1 MKSLY
6 THIICRYGE
15 VSLKGK
21 NRRWFED
28 LLVGDIR
35 KKLGDYLKDIKSVKN
50 DRDGIFI
57 SLKSNKDIENIL
69 NVLKNAPGISW
80 FAPVVKTENSI
91 NEIKDVVVNSI
102 KNLEFDSFKISTVRS
117 DKRLPFTS
125 IEINEEI
132 GGVVID
138 EYNKKVDLKN
148 PDLDIHIISDK
159 NGAFIFINK
168 IQGMGGL
175 PIRSSGS
182 GVLALSGGIDSP
194 VAGYEMIK
202 RGMELIGIHF
212 HSMPR
217 TSEESINKVIDISKK
232 LSEIQNPFKLWLVSV
247 SKIQNEITKNCSA
260 NLRIVLLR
268 RFMMRISQKIA
279 ETEKAKCIVTGESL
293 GQVASQTIDNIAV
306 IENVSNIPVF
316 RPLIGMDKQDIIK
329 IAKNVGTYDI
339 SIIPH
344 EDCCSLFVPKNP
356 ETKAK
361 LDKVEKEEEKLN
373 VENLVDDAIDGAT
386 QKIFK

>member
-69 NVLKNAPGISW
+69 NVLKNVPGISW

-125 IEINEEI
+125 IKINEEI

-194 VAGYEMIK
+194 VAGFEMIK
-202 RGMELIGIHF
+202 RGMELIGAHF

-217 TSEESINKVIDISKK
+217 TSEESVNKVIDISKK

-268 RFMMRISQKIA
+268 RFMIRISQKIA
-279 ETEKAKCIVTGESL
+279 EIEKAKCIVTGESL
-293 GQVASQTIDNIAV
+293 GQVASQTIDNISV
-306 IENVSNIPVF
+306 IENVSNIPIF

-329 IAKNVGTYDI
+329 IAKNIETYDI

-361 LDKVEKEEEKLN
+361 LDKVEKEEGGIDVCSL
-373 VENLVDDAIDGAT
+373 VEEAVESAT
-386 QKIFK
+386 QKMFK